1 MKKSQIILIVIGVL
15 ILILIGLT
23 SYFVYF
29 QKIIKPGTAV
39 LNEGAT
45 DLCAKFSKVP
55 NEITCPEARDIALK
69 NYPGDILNVEKTT
82 TAYQSGKPPEIKTE
96 EKDVWIIKI
105 KLKEPALPKP
115 VENGP
120 QYSTGEVGVV
130 VDRNSGEILSLQTFP
145 EK

>member
-15 ILILIGLT
+15 ILTLIGLT
-23 SYFVYF
+23 SYFIYF
-29 QKIIKPGTAV
+29 QKIIKPGTVV

-45 DLCAKFSKVP
+45 DLCAKFSKVS
-55 NEITCPEARDIALK
+55 NEITCQEARDIALK

-82 TAYQSGKPPEIKTE
+82 TTYQYGKPPEIKTE